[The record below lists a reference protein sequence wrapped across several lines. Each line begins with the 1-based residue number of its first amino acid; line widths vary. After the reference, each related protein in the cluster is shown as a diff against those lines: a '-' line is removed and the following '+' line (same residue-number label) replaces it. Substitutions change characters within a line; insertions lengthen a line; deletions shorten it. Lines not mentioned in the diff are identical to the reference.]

1 MKTPTPQDAALEAEA
16 RAEEI
21 ALQRIDEAA
30 AVPRPTSIGS
40 TYLELESEE
49 LELEQP
55 EQFAALGIETA
66 RPSRAEAAGLTLAAE
81 AQKRLLDGH
90 LQILAAAEERLIATT
105 LALSPH
111 RRRAPKAKRWHYLA
125 KTAFLCGDL
134 AGVASA
140 AIWLGEYPEIA
151 LVMAVAAAAATVT
164 AGLSGAEVRDLR
176 SRERRARAPESLS
189 EAERPFAPLFTAPDT
204 GWRFVKALL
213 WVSVAVAATI
223 ALAVFAL
230 RASIED
236 PLAGA
241 VFGGIAAAVA
251 AASWIESYMY
261 ADEVADL
268 IESAEADYARARD
281 RHQQLAEAS
290 AWRRREE
297 VLAEAELVTVENQH
311 RGEAARHHL
320 RALRF
325 LALRRNP
332 QVVGHGPAA
341 EPTAIGQTTR
351 RGGGAQ

>member
-1 MKTPTPQDAALEAEA
+1 MLGVFDAALQSEAEA
-16 RAEEI
+16 AEV

-30 AVPRPTSIGS
+30 AVPRPSSIGS
-40 TYLELESEE
+40 TYLELEREE

-55 EQFAALGIETA
+55 EQFTALGIETA
-66 RPSRAEAAGLTLAAE
+66 RPLRAEAAGLALAAE
-81 AQKRLLDGH
+81 AGRRLLDGH
-90 LQILAAAEERLIATT
+90 LPILTAAEERLVATT
-105 LALSPH
+105 VVLSPH

-151 LVMAVAAAAATVT
+151 VVMAIAAAAATVT

-176 SRERRARAPESLS
+176 ARERRARPLDTLTEQ
-189 EAERPFAPLFTAPDT
+189 ERPFAPLFTAPDT
-204 GWRFVKALL
+204 GWPFVKALL
-213 WVSVAVAATI
+213 WVSGAVASMI
-223 ALAVFAL
+223 AVSVFAL

-241 VFGGIAAAVA
+241 VFGGIAMAVA

-261 ADEVADL
+261 ADEAADL
-268 IESAEADYARARD
+268 IETAEADYARALA
-281 RHQQLAEAS
+281 RHQQLAGAS
-290 AWRRREE
+290 AWRHRET
-297 VLAEAELVTVENQH
+297 VLAEAESVTAEHDH
-311 RGEAARHHL
+311 RGEAARRHL

-325 LALRRNP
+325 GVLRRNP

-341 EPTAIGQTTR
+341 EHTAIGQTTR